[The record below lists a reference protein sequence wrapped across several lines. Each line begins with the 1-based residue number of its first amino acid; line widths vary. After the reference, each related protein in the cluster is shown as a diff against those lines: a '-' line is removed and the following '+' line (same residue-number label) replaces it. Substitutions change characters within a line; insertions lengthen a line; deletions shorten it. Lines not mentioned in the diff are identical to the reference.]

1 MLGVEAIPAIAFA
14 LLLYTVPESP
24 RWLVKQDRE
33 AEARHVIK
41 KVSNAD
47 IEQEIHEIKESLV
60 TIGASGEKLFQH
72 KYRKPIL
79 YAFLIATFNQLS
91 GIYAETVFR
100 HWLLLLPGIL

>member
-1 MLGVEAIPAIAFA
+1 MIGNGYLGVEAIPAIAFA

-60 TIGASGEKLFQH
+60 TIGASGENCFSINTGN
-72 KYRKPIL
+72 RSSM
-79 YAFLIATFNQLS
+79 LS
-91 GIYAETVFR
+91 
-100 HWLLLLPGIL
+100 L